1 MDGKQITMT
10 TKEQQAIKSG
20 LNQSIREALE
30 NNDMFRFYQL
40 RDTKKLI

>member
-1 MDGKQITMT
+1 MT

-20 LNQSIREALE
+20 VNLSIREALGDK
-30 NNDMFRFYQL
+30 DMFRFEQL